1 MITDRTG
8 RHAVLLSINLKY
20 EKICDV
26 FVLFFFFAIKNQK
39 QDISRVFAYRKRKE
53 DIY

>member
-8 RHAVLLSINLKY
+8 RHAVLLPINLKY

-26 FVLFFFFAIKNQK
+26 FFFFAIKNQK

>member
-8 RHAVLLSINLKY
+8 RHEVLLPINLKY
-20 EKICDV
+20 EKICDGF
-26 FVLFFFFAIKNQK
+26 FVFFFTIKNQK

-53 DIY
+53 NIY

>member
-8 RHAVLLSINLKY
+8 RHAVLLPINLKY
-20 EKICDV
+20 EKFCDV
-26 FVLFFFFAIKNQK
+26 FFFFCFAIKNQK